1 MYLSSTARFTA
12 ALIAIAAL
20 AAQVTQTVLDM
31 SEGMGL
37 FESLWRQ
44 ARYFT
49 VLMVVTTGILMAAM
63 TIRGRMSSTGT
74 LTAVTVWIVMVGLV
88 YHALLAA
95 THHPAGIEVTINEIQ
110 HTAVPITM
118 LLFWLGFAPKAG
130 LTFVQPLV
138 WVACPLVYAVY
149 AIARGLADGTFPY
162 FFLNPDK
169 TGWIGVGAYLIGL
182 GALFYLAGALLV
194 FVAQKLAAR

>member
-1 MYLSSTARFTA
+1 
-12 ALIAIAAL
+12 
-20 AAQVTQTVLDM
+20 
-31 SEGMGL
+31 
-37 FESLWRQ
+37 
-44 ARYFT
+44 
-49 VLMVVTTGILMAAM
+49 
-63 TIRGRMSSTGT
+63 
-74 LTAVTVWIVMVGLV
+74 
-88 YHALLAA
+88 
-95 THHPAGIEVTINEIQ
+95 
-110 HTAVPITM
+110 
-118 LLFWLGFAPKAG
+118 
-130 LTFVQPLV
+130 LV